1 VRWRG
6 FWNDLWNWPER
17 KFYKRGGMTGCRQC
31 EVLLRLL
38 NDESLPAAITET
50 LGMRAAAGA
59 EELRQMIM
67 SRVETELLREVVHER
82 NAS

>member
-1 VRWRG
+1 
-6 FWNDLWNWPER
+6 
-17 KFYKRGGMTGCRQC
+17 MTGCRQC

-38 NDESLPAAITET
+38 NDEGLPAAIKKSF
-50 LGMRAAAGA
+50 GSDAAAGA